1 MSEAIVVGTNGS
13 ETARR
18 AVLEAAR
25 IARAIGAEVHVVS
38 AYEGSTAVAGDFVI
52 PPVGEDLTEET
63 LNEAAEALRAS
74 EVPVTVHPARGAP
87 ADALL
92 EVAAAVGATMIVVG
106 NQGMHGARR
115 ILGSVPNSVSHR
127 ARCNV
132 LIVQTDTD

>member
-1 MSEAIVVGTNGS
+1 MSESIVVGTNGS

-18 AVLEAAR
+18 AVAEAAR
-25 IARAIGAEVHVVS
+25 LAGALGAEVHVVS
-38 AYEGSTAVAGDFVI
+38 AYEGSTTIDDDFVA
-52 PPVGEDLTEET
+52 PPADDDVT
-63 LNEAAEALRAS
+63 AAALADAAAVFRAGN
-74 EVPVTVHPARGAP
+74 VPVKVHPARGTA

-92 EVAAAVGATMIVVG
+92 DLAAAVGASMIVVG

-132 LIVQTDTD
+132 LIVSTDPE

>member
-18 AVLEAAR
+18 AVAEAAR
-25 IARAIGAEVHVVS
+25 IARAIGAEIHVVS
-38 AYEGSTAVAGDFVI
+38 AYEGSTAIAGDFVI

-63 LNEAAEALRAS
+63 LAEAVEALRSS
-74 EVPVTVHPARGAP
+74 EVPVTVHSARGAP